1 MYTSYTRLLVSFGCL
16 ILLGACVSTPQ
27 SDALL
32 RQTPEAFLQPVV
44 LSDTAFYSQERYQ
57 CGPAALATV
66 LQASGVDTSPPA
78 LVPLVYVPERKGSF
92 QVEMVAAARSFGRLA
107 YKIPPTLTALY
118 TEINAGTPVLVM
130 QNLGVNW
137 YPKWHFAVVKGY
149 DLGQRTLIMNSGTEQ
164 DYAHPMRV
172 FERTWARSDHWAIVV
187 LEPGQVPATAEPN
200 QYFTAI
206 VALERG
212 SEPADISKAW
222 ISGLNTWPTDRNL
235 MMGYANFLY
244 RQGEFDGAATWLKRL
259 IDDHPGYA
267 PAYNNLGQVL
277 YEQGHKDEGVAY
289 VHQAMAL
296 GGDFIDDYQATLQE
310 MLSN

>member
-1 MYTSYTRLLVSFGCL
+1 M
-16 ILLGACVSTPQ
+16 
-27 SDALL
+27 
-32 RQTPEAFLQPVV
+32 
-44 LSDTAFYSQERYQ
+44 LSNTAFYSQERYQ

-66 LQASGVDTSPPA
+66 LQASGIDTSPSA

-149 DLGQRTLIMNSGTEQ
+149 DLGQRTLIMNSGIEE
-164 DYAHPMRV
+164 DYAHPMRI

-187 LEPGQVPATAEPN
+187 LEPGQVPASAEPN

-212 SEPADISKAW
+212 GDPADISKAW
-222 ISGLNTWPTDRNL
+222 ISGLNAWPTDRNL

-244 RQGEFDGAATWLKRL
+244 RQGDFDMAATWLKRL
-259 IDDHPGYA
+259 IDNHPEYA

-277 YEQGHKDEGVAY
+277 YEQGYKDEGVAY
-289 VHQAMAL
+289 VYEAMAL

-310 MLSN
+310 MKSGVGRNH